1 VHSVEDEPVDDEFL
15 ALMKRNHALY
25 CPTLFV
31 ELGYKYAFSNT
42 WKPTEAEERLADPE
56 ILASMGDR
64 ARIPPDKIPERVRK
78 AMANPPAIA
87 LSPVMAANLM
97 KVWNAGIP
105 VAMGTDAGNV
115 GTLHG
120 PSVFRE
126 MALMQQAG
134 LTPLQV
140 LRSATVN
147 GARAMRMEDD
157 IGMVVPGR
165 LADLVILDADPLA
178 DVANLARVREVVKDG
193 KFYSP
198 EVLVRPIP
206 TR

>member
-1 VHSVEDEPVDDEFL
+1 
-15 ALMKRNHALY
+15 
-25 CPTLFV
+25 
-31 ELGYKYAFSNT
+31 
-42 WKPTEAEERLADPE
+42 
-56 ILASMGDR
+56 
-64 ARIPPDKIPERVRK
+64 RIPPDKIPERVRK
-78 AMANPPAIA
+78 AMANPPAIG
-87 LSPVMAANLM
+87 LSPVMAANLL

-126 MALMQQAG
+126 MALMAEAG

-147 GARAMRMEDD
+147 GARAMRMPDD
-157 IGMVVPGR
+157 IGRIAPGR

-193 KFYSP
+193 K
-198 EVLVRPIP
+198 
-206 TR
+206 